1 MLHNSKT
8 PMSHMMQV
16 LPKIK
21 QGHCEENHILALT
34 VRSGYS
40 KDMRDRMA
48 IFRGTQSS
56 WPYTGKDPNAAIPN
70 PTPNEQKGQA
80 MVRLFADDE
89 SGYRVCTMPSPTE
102 PWMYSKKQYDT
113 AIVHQADVSKVA
125 ATCVAPATT
134 CVAPPRAPANNSLA
148 RFAELAKVRQRS
160 V

>member
-8 PMSHMMQV
+8 PLSHMMQA
-16 LPKIK
+16 PTKIQ

-48 IFRGTQSS
+48 IFRKTQSS
-56 WPYTGKDPNAAIPN
+56 WPYTGKDPNATTPN
-70 PTPNEQKGQA
+70 PTPNEQKGQE
-80 MVRLFADDE
+80 MKRLFADDE

-113 AIVHQADVSKVA
+113 AIVHQAHVSKVA
-125 ATCVAPATT
+125 ATCV
-134 CVAPPRAPANNSLA
+134 APANNSLA
-148 RFAELAKVRQRS
+148 RFAELAKLRQRS